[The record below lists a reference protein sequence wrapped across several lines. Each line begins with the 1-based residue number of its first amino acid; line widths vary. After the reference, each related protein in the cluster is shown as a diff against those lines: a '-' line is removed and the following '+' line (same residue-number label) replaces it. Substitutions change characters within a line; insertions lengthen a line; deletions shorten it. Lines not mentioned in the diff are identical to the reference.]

1 MSETGGIDV
10 RRAFHTYV
18 IGRDAGF
25 DPDLKEELAE
35 SRLEKESAAGR
46 APASTSASVPGST
59 PAAASSS
66 TPEVASVDDTG
77 SRPPFGVPVP
87 ERLVF
92 HRSASRWRDLI
103 PGLRGGGA

>member
-1 MSETGGIDV
+1 MSGTGRIDV

-18 IGRDAGF
+18 IGRDVGF
-25 DPDLKEELAE
+25 DPELKEELAE
-35 SRLEKESAAGR
+35 ARLGRESAASR
-46 APASTSASVPGST
+46 APASTSASGSGS
-59 PAAASSS
+59 A
-66 TPEVASVDDTG
+66 PEVASAAVAG
-77 SRPPFGVPVP
+77 SSPPFGVPVP